1 MALHTEVVLT
11 GGGGRREES
20 PAKLMSLS
28 QVVSGCKNKTEVN
41 ISQDN
46 ILGVMVLALRQLFL
60 YPDLQLRNNH

>member
-1 MALHTEVVLT
+1 MDLHTEVVLT
-11 GGGGRREES
+11 GVGGMREEGGVTS
-20 PAKLMSLS
+20 KINEF
-28 QVVSGCKNKTEVN
+28 VSGCKNKTEVN